1 MMSKNIK
8 RALILAPLA
17 LVIAAVATVFLLRRE
32 CGKYNSDAANGGRGT
47 PPKYCVCKS
56 SEPRASGRPGR
67 GQQFAYQVRYCGF
80 MMSAEEILTG
90 YYQAMNP

>member
-1 MMSKNIK
+1 MSRKLK
-8 RALILAPLA
+8 RALIIVPLVVA
-17 LVIAAVATVFLLRRE
+17 IAAVAAVFLLRRE
-32 CGKYNSDAANGGRGT
+32 CGKYNSDSANGGGGT

-56 SEPRASGRPGR
+56 SEPRTGDRPGR
-67 GQQFAYQVRYCGF
+67 GQQFAYPVRYCGF